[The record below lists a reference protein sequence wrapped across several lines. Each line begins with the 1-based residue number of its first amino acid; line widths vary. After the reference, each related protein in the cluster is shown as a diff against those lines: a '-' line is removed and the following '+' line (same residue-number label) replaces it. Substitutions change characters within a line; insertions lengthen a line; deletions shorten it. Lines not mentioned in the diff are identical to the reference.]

1 MSTIARVVG
10 AGGGGGGGSTTVV
23 SGLTTAQTPLL
34 RTYANFATRDAGP
47 AIVHVCGDS
56 FSSNLSASL
65 GWATKLSTTLQTMF
79 PKITGSAPAIT
90 ADLTTARGSRG
101 TGVQIVNSAVSGTTS
116 ANFINSTTR
125 PQIAALQPCLYLWMI
140 GENDPANGIT
150 PATHKSNLLSE
161 ISYQKTNNPRPHA
174 FLLVFPYERPS
185 YAGASP
191 WADYGLA
198 EQEIAAADPT
208 NVLFLNAS
216 SFFAASGVPG
226 ADPNGLV
233 DTDNFHPSPSG
244 MTFFAD
250 LVWGAIRPAVP
261 FSAVVG
267 SGGGTSSGPGL
278 SNTVLPG
285 ITGTTTEGQTLTAS
299 TGTWSAT
306 PDSYSYQWKRNGS
319 SISGAI
325 SSTYTLVT
333 ADVGSTIAVTVTAFK
348 TGYTDGSAT
357 SNATSAIA
365 AIGGGGGGG
374 SLVDTFNRA
383 DSSSSIG
390 TPSDA
395 GAAYVVTGT
404 WGINGNAAYCPGGS
418 AKVYAVRPLSGGTA
432 MANASVEVVVA
443 GSGLDNSAI
452 CLINTDGSGYVLF
465 ISLGGFSQLWK
476 VDASGTFSAISGL
489 GNPTVTVGDTV
500 KLVKTGSSLQAFRN
514 GVQMGTTQSDS
525 TYTTVVRGGLYMYQ
539 PNTTVRYDSLTL
551 TAS

>member
-1 MSTIARVVG
+1 VSSTVRVVG
-10 AGGGGGGGSTTVV
+10 ATGGGGGGGTTTVV
-23 SGLTTAQTPLL
+23 SGASTAQTPLL
-34 RTYANFATRDAGP
+34 RAYANFAARDVAP

-79 PKITGSAPAIT
+79 PKITGTSPAIT
-90 ADLTTARGSRG
+90 TDLTTARGSRG

-125 PQIAALQPCLYLWMI
+125 PQIAALQPCLYVWMI

-150 PATHKSNLLSE
+150 PAVHKSNLLSE

-174 FLLVFPYERPS
+174 FLLVFPYQRPS

-198 EQEIAAADPT
+198 EAEIAAADPT
-208 NVLFLNAS
+208 NVLFLDAS
-216 SFFAASGVPG
+216 ALFAQAGVPG

-233 DTDNFHPSPSG
+233 DTDNFHPSSSG
-244 MTFFAD
+244 MTLFAD
-250 LVWGAIRPAVP
+250 LVWGAIRPTTP
-261 FSAVVG
+261 LSSSTSG
-267 SGGGTSSGPGL
+267 SSSSGTVL
-278 SNTVLPG
+278 SNTALPV
-285 ITGTTTEGQTLTAS
+285 ITGTATEGQVLTAS

-306 PDSYSYQWKRNGS
+306 PDSYTYQWRRGGS
-319 SISGAI
+319 AISGAT

-333 ADVGSTIAVTVTAFK
+333 ADVGSSITVTVTAAK
-348 TGYTDGSAT
+348 AGYTSGSAT
-357 SNATSAIA
+357 SAATGTVTSA
-365 AIGGGGGGG
+365 GSGGG
-374 SLVDTFNRA
+374 SGTLTDTFNRT
-383 DSSSSIG
+383 DSASAIG
-390 TPSDA
+390 TPSDG

-404 WGINGNAAYCPGGS
+404 WGINGNAAYCPGAS
-418 AKVYAVRPLSGGTA
+418 AKVWAMRPLSGGTG

-452 CLINTDGSGYVLF
+452 ALLNTDGSGYVLF
-465 ISLGGFSQLWK
+465 ISLGGNAQLWK
-476 VDASGTFSAISGL
+476 VDAAGTFSAISGL

-500 KLVKTGSSLQAFRN
+500 KLVKTGSSLQALKN
-514 GVQMGTTQSDS
+514 GVQMGTTQTDS
-525 TYTTVVRGGLYMYQ
+525 TYPTVVRGGLYIYQ